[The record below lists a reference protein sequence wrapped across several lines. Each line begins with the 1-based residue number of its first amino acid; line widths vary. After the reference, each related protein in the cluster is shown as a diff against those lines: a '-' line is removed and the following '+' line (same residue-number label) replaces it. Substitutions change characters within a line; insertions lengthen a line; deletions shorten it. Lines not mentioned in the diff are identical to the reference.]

1 MMVFNLIIFI
11 LVSKTMVFSFTLYT
25 RSFAPIV
32 YSSRL
37 NKRHLSTLRRA
48 AFDRHIVYGIECH
61 EVVVDIKNVG
71 LITILEATATSQE
84 DLVDMALAID
94 DGESILNIPNKLKV
108 GDPYGA
114 VLWPAASALANHL
127 AETHDGKND
136 ITLLELGS
144 GTGLVSLCA
153 STLGISRVIATDY
166 EVVPLKLLEFAQ
178 LHLNKGKTK
187 IDTGTYSGMQ

>member
-1 MMVFNLIIFI
+1 
-11 LVSKTMVFSFTLYT
+11 
-25 RSFAPIV
+25 
-32 YSSRL
+32 
-37 NKRHLSTLRRA
+37 
-48 AFDRHIVYGIECH
+48 
-61 EVVVDIKNVG
+61 
-71 LITILEATATSQE
+71 
-84 DLVDMALAID
+84 MA
-94 DGESILNIPNKLKV
+94 
-108 GDPYGA
+108 
-114 VLWPAASALANHL
+114 WPAASALANHL